1 MKKFRMRIGITVL
14 ILSLLLVPARAAT
27 LLVPVGRTIGLRLKT
42 PGVTVAD
49 FQKEGTSPGKEAGLQ
64 LGDVILKVGSRE
76 INSAQELQ
84 QALAE
89 SGIAAEL
96 TVCRKGQEQ
105 RIQVALSPDAQGRQL
120 GIYVRE
126 GISGIGTVTYYDPET
141 GRFGALGHGVNDGDG
156 NLVEMKGG
164 QALTSQVVEVK
175 RGQAGT
181 PGQLRGAF
189 SDREKIGEL
198 TANTARGLFGKCE
211 TPFSGEP
218 MPAAKAE
225 EVHTGRAEILSN
237 VSGTSVRRYDVEILK
252 LYPEDRSQG
261 RNILLRVTD
270 GDLIAETGGIVQ
282 GMSGSPILQD
292 GRLVGAVTHVLV
304 NDPKTGYGIFIE
316 NMLDAAA

>member
-1 MKKFRMRIGITVL
+1 MKKYWIRMGITILV
-14 ILSLLLVPARAAT
+14 LSLLLLPARAAT
-27 LLVPVGRTIGLRLKT
+27 LLVPVGRTIGLRLQT

-64 LGDVILKVGSRE
+64 LGDVILKVGDRD
-76 INSAQELQ
+76 IGSARELQ
-84 QALAE
+84 EALAD
-89 SGIAAEL
+89 SGAGAEL
-96 TVCRKGQEQ
+96 TICRKGRNQ
-105 RIQVALSPDAQGRQL
+105 RLQIALEPGKSQL

-156 NLVEMKGG
+156 NLVEMRDG
-164 QALTSQVVEVK
+164 QALSSQVVEVK

-189 SDREKIGEL
+189 SDGEKLGRL
-198 TANTARGLFGKCE
+198 TANTARGLFGTCE
-211 TPFSGEP
+211 QPFLGEP
-218 MPAAKAE
+218 MPAAEAAQ
-225 EVHTGRAEILSN
+225 VHTGKAEILSN
-237 VSGTSVRRYDVEILK
+237 VTGTSVRRYDVEILK

>member
-1 MKKFRMRIGITVL
+1 MKKIRIRIGITVL

-27 LLVPVGRTIGLRLKT
+27 LLVPVGRTIGLRLQT

-64 LGDVILKVGSRE
+64 LGDVILKVGERE
-76 INSAQELQ
+76 IGTAQELQ
-84 QALAE
+84 QALAG
-89 SGIAAEL
+89 SGAAAEL
-96 TVCRKGQEQ
+96 TVCRKGQER
-105 RIQVALSPDAQGRQL
+105 RIQVALDPGKSQL
-120 GIYVRE
+120 GVYVRE

-156 NLVEMKGG
+156 NLVEMRGG
-164 QALTSQVVEVK
+164 QALSSQVVEVK

-189 SDREKIGEL
+189 SDGEKLGRL
-198 TANTARGLFGKCE
+198 TANTARGLFGTCE
-211 TPFSGEP
+211 QPFPGEP
-218 MPAAKAE
+218 MPAAEAAQ
-225 EVHTGRAEILSN
+225 VHTGKAEILSN
-237 VSGTSVRRYDVEILK
+237 VSGTSVRRYDVEILR